1 MARRRKRA
9 APGTA
14 MNLDDIDLKKLR
26 AFQLVARHGS
36 LQKAADK
43 LGLTISAVSFS
54 LRRLEEALGAKLLNR
69 LPNKVTLTPT
79 GKVFVGE
86 VETLFE
92 NVDKALAKFKGR
104 ESAPTG
110 LSLALCN
117 GEIGSYLA
125 PRICNFM
132 EKNKHVQLN
141 VQIVSSNQAIAK
153 VQAGEL
159 DVCIGRFPA
168 IPDALAQE
176 FVVETGLTLACVPNH
191 PLLKKKRIGLEDIA
205 ENTLL
210 TLAGHSLTRQNIDRT
225 FANAGVEVKSCID
238 AGNCRTAREFA
249 ARGVG
254 VAIIHSLCAEHEPK
268 RRLRYLDLG
277 RFFDKLAFY
286 ALYRKKNGSPAILG
300 LIEELTKTE
309 PRAV

>member
-1 MARRRKRA
+1 
-9 APGTA
+9 

-36 LQKAADK
+36 LRKAADR

-54 LRRLEEALGAKLLNR
+54 MRRLEESLGAKLLNR
-69 LPNKVTLTPT
+69 LPNRVTLTPT
-79 GKVFVGE
+79 GKVFVAE
-86 VETLFE
+86 VEALFE
-92 NVDKALAKFKGR
+92 SVDRTLGKFKGR

-141 VQIVSSNQAIAK
+141 LQILSSNQAIEQ
-153 VQAGEL
+153 VQKGDL
-159 DVCIGRFPA
+159 DICVGRFSS
-168 IPDALAQE
+168 IPESLAQE
-176 FVVETGLTLACVPNH
+176 FVVETGLTLACTPNH
-191 PLLKKKRIGLEDIA
+191 PLLKKKRMALEDIA

-225 FANAGVEVKSCID
+225 FANAGVEVASCID

-254 VAIIHSLCAEHEPK
+254 VAIIHSLCAEREPK
-268 RRLRYLDLG
+268 RRLRYIVLD

-286 ALYRKKNGSPAILG
+286 AVYRKKNVSPAILG
-300 LIEELTKTE
+300 LIEELTS
-309 PRAV
+309 PVQQVA